1 MPGTAL
7 AIPSASVT
15 GPPIL
20 YNTAN
25 AATTWT
31 LDIPYTIYA
40 DATTAYTT
48 VSAAANDTIIRYII
62 QAQNVQNVT
71 TAWGTGNGWTV
82 DATGGDGWWPP
93 TATTNVAAV
102 AVTGSPDQYVWAPR
116 PMTPAEQEAQRV
128 RIAAVKEAEDTAR
141 ARAEELLNRYLRE
154 DQRGTLREKGWFL
167 VEAKSGTR
175 YRIYRGRSHNVKVL
189 DSRDREVASLCAHPR
204 DVVPEADCMLS
215 QKLML
220 ELAEDRFLAI
230 ANRRHLMSNI
240 PESRR
245 LAA

>member
-7 AIPSASVT
+7 TIPAASIT

-20 YNTAN
+20 HTTAN
-25 AATTWT
+25 AATTWN
-31 LDIPYTIYA
+31 LDIPYTLYA
-40 DATTAYTT
+40 DATTTYTAT
-48 VSAAANDTIIRYII
+48 AANDTIIRYII
-62 QAQNVQNVT
+62 QVQAAQNVT
-71 TAWGTGNGWTV
+71 TAWANAGTGNGWAV
-82 DATGGDGWWPP
+82 EATGVDGWWPP

-102 AVTGSPDQYVWAPR
+102 AVTVVHGNPDQYVWAPR
-116 PMTPAEQEAQRV
+116 ILTPAEQEAQRV

-154 DQRGTLREKGWFL
+154 DQRVTLQEKGWFL

-175 YRIYRGRSHNVKVL
+175 YRIYRGRSHNVKLL
-189 DSRDREVASLCAHPR
+189 DTSDREVASLCAHPKM
-204 DVVPEADCMLS
+204 VVPEADTMLS

-220 ELAEDRFLAI
+220 ELAEDRFLAM
-230 ANRRHLMSNI
+230 ANKRHLM
-240 PESRR
+240 ERR